1 MNNQKRRRFYSR
13 VRNGKVEGRGSLHL
27 PHIVVEEEKVVWIRI
42 TSAISAMG
50 MSAFKREYFPNY
62 ECKIPT
68 KEYWEEL
75 KEKYGYNKK

>member
-1 MNNQKRRRFYSR
+1 MTKRKNYPRL
-13 VRNGKVEGRGSLHL
+13 RNGKLEGGGGLFF
-27 PHIVVEEEKVVWIRI
+27 PHIFDEENKVLWIRI
-42 TSAISAMG
+42 TSSITAMG
-50 MSAFKREYFPNY
+50 MTRFREMYPNY